1 MDEIIIL
8 FFCKGVDENEAEV
21 SFSDHVFLD
30 SHLEQF
36 PDIAPVQEFMTLVL
50 NGLSKNSFLSVD
62 EKETIIDWY
71 RNYFDEKKDLILE
84 ALNAE
89 RQEAEYREQLEL
101 QKKQNASK
109 SSSSQWSR
117 NVNLS
122 PALSIV
128 E

>member
-1 MDEIIIL
+1 MGV
-8 FFCKGVDENEAEV
+8 GVDENEAEV
-21 SFSDHVFLD
+21 SFSNHVFLD

-50 NGLSKNSFLSVD
+50 NGLSKNGFLSIE
-62 EKETIIDWY
+62 EKESIIDWY
-71 RNYFDEKKDLILE
+71 RKYFDEKKDLILE

-109 SSSSQWSR
+109 SSSSQ
-117 NVNLS
+117 
-122 PALSIV
+122 
-128 E
+128 